1 MYIEIHS
8 YIAIAYGSDWL
19 GSGLRGAILI
29 WKAEELLSGATEGY
43 PYMGARTRFNKWLEW
58 NCG

>member
-43 PYMGARTRFNKWLEW
+43 PYMGAIKDEV
-58 NCG
+58 